1 MHAGHSAEHSKA
13 APRRRRWLLGAIL
26 LAVMTGVRAAAPE
39 IVNFRQAVRLALT
52 ANPRALA
59 SAAQVQAARAGVT
72 EARGRALPQL
82 SLVLDAARSNNPLNV
97 FGYRLAERGAS
108 FADFGLG
115 EYTGPGFVNT
125 APAALNVP
133 GYANNYDTGVV
144 LSVPLF
150 AGGADREHIKESRAL
165 LAAARQGDA
174 AARAG
179 LVYEVLQAYAGVRAT
194 RELATAARQALAAA
208 RVYAGTAASL
218 YRQGIVIE
226 SDVLLAKAHEESARA
241 ALSAAEAEV
250 LNQLDAF
257 RLLIGRPGSDLVPG
271 PAVKMPAPIATL
283 RALEDQALAHNP
295 QLLATRSREAAGEAA
310 TGAARAAFWPQ
321 VNLVLRHDWNA
332 DSPALRAPSNTVMA
346 LFSWQL
352 FNSGAQYGAL
362 QRAAAEQRR
371 AAAQYQATADAVRL
385 AVDRTFRGAE
395 TAALQAQAS
404 DLIAAQAR
412 QAAHLLSLRYAQGLT
427 TLAQLLDGQARL
439 DAARAGRVQAH
450 YAALLARARLRLLT
464 NELDAAPATSSS
476 TDAGT
481 AKDQGN

>member
-1 MHAGHSAEHSKA
+1 MYLGSIPYRFPARQWLS
-13 APRRRRWLLGAIL
+13 RWIA
-26 LAVMTGVRAAAPE
+26 AVMLVSAAVTARAAAPE
-39 IVNFRQAVRLALT
+39 SVNFQQAVRLALT

-82 SLVLDAARSNNPLNV
+82 SLELNAARSNNPLSV

-115 EYTGPGFVNT
+115 EYTGPGSLNT
-125 APAALNVP
+125 IPAALNVP
-133 GYANNYDTGVV
+133 GYASNYDTGVV

-150 AGGADREHIKESRAL
+150 VGGADLAHIRESRAL
-165 LAAARQGDA
+165 LTAAQQGDA
-174 AARAG
+174 AALAG
-179 LVYEVLQAYAGVRAT
+179 LMYDVLQAYAGVGAT
-194 RELATAARQALAAA
+194 RELVTAARQALAAA
-208 RVYAGTAASL
+208 QAYVGTAASL

-241 ALSAAEAEV
+241 ALSAAEAEA

-257 RLLIGRPGSDLVPG
+257 RLFIGRPDSALVPG
-271 PAVKMPAPIATL
+271 PAVEMPAPAGTL
-283 RALEDQALAHNP
+283 LTLEERALAHNP
-295 QLLATRSREAAGEAA
+295 QLLAMGSREAAGEAA
-310 TGAARAAFWPQ
+310 TGAARAAYLPQ

-332 DSPALRAPSNTVMA
+332 DGLALRAPSNTLMA
-346 LFSWQL
+346 LFSWQI

-371 AAAQYQATADAVRL
+371 AAAQYQAMADDMRL

-404 DLIAAQAR
+404 DLIAEQAT

-464 NELDAAPATSSS
+464 NELDATSATSPSAA
-476 TDAGT
+476 AGT